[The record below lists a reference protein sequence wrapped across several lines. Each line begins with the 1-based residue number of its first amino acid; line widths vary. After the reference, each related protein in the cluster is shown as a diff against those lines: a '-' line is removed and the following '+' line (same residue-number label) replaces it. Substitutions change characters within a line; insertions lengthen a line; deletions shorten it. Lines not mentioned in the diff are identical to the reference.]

1 MLYDA
6 ESLLLASHLTL
17 AVRWSARVADFIEEW
32 QQRQVLAP
40 ITPTLDF
47 WAEAAST
54 ALSDVQQGPHRA
66 LDVLA
71 ELYHDSQLLPAPGDL
86 LLVDALELKVDQRR
100 FATCRVGG
108 VLQVE
113 VQYHLGVEAYRY
125 ANATLPILA
134 TN

>member
-1 MLYDA
+1 MPYDT
-6 ESLLLASHLTL
+6 ESILLAPHLTL
-17 AVRWSARVADFIEEW
+17 VVRWSARVADFVQEW
-32 QQRQVLAP
+32 QQRQTLAP
-40 ITPTLDF
+40 TTPPLDF

-54 ALSDVQQGPHRA
+54 ALSDVEQGPYRV

-71 ELYHDSQLLPAPGDL
+71 DMYHGSQLLPAPGDL
-86 LLVDALELKVDQRR
+86 LFIDALELKVDQRHIVTR
-100 FATCRVGG
+100 RVGG

-134 TN
+134 AN